1 MKHTTGPRRGRPRGN
16 GKRFSQ
22 GGGGKNQTFESSGP
36 EVKIRGTA
44 QQVYEKY
51 LSLARD
57 AVSAGDRIAAEG
69 YFQFADHYYR
79 LVSAANGNGQPRGD
93 QNNRIPPP
101 PESAAGQFGTDD
113 GESSTAAE
121 DMADDEGEDEDGN
134 SASERDDRR
143 GEPYRAHPQ
152 RPADEFR
159 PMRPAEPVQREPV
172 QRPADEFRP
181 MRPAEP
187 VQRPRFAEATT
198 DAAPASQAAELAE
211 ALARTDVEETV
222 DPAPHD
228 EPATENGTGTGHRRG
243 ERTLG
248 LGGRRTLDRRSQ
260 AASPEAPA
268 ESSGPAESDAPAA
281 TDVPS
286 AESREGG
293 LFGPKPI
300 RRRVR
305 RATPPKKEPA
315 GAD

>member
-79 LVSAANGNGQPRGD
+79 LVNAANGNGQSRGD
-93 QNNRIPPP
+93 QGNRIPPP
-101 PESAAGQFGTDD
+101 PESAAGQFGGDEGDGAGTGAPVDMAGDD
-113 GESSTAAE
+113 G
-121 DMADDEGEDEDGN
+121 DDEDGP
-134 SASERDDRR
+134 SVRDRDDDQ
-143 GEPYRAHPQ
+143 GESHRHQPQ

-159 PMRPAEPVQREPV
+159 PMRPADPVQR
-172 QRPADEFRP
+172 R
-181 MRPAEP
+181 
-187 VQRPRFAEATT
+187 RFAEEVEE
-198 DAAPASQAAELAE
+198 AAPATQAAELAE
-211 ALARTDVEETV
+211 ALARAKTE
-222 DPAPHD
+222 DPADSAPRA
-228 EPATENGTGTGHRRG
+228 EPPAENGTGTGHRRG

-248 LGGRRTLDRRSQ
+248 LGGRRTLNRRSQ
-260 AASPEAPA
+260 AAAETPA
-268 ESSGPAESDAPAA
+268 ELPVSAEPETPAA
-281 TDVPS
+281 DVPS

-305 RATPPKKEPA
+305 RVAPRKEPA
-315 GAD
+315 DAN